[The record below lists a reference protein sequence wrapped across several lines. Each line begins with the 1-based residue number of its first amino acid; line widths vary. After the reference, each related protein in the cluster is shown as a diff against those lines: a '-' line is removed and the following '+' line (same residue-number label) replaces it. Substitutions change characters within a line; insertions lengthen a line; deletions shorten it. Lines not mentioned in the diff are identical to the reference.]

1 MEKNKQPLISVIVPI
16 YNVETYLPFCINSI
30 LASTYKNLE
39 IILVDDGSTDSSS
52 MICDDFQ
59 AKDPRC
65 KVIHQTNSGLSAA
78 RNTGLKE
85 VTGEYISFI
94 DGDDYI
100 HPQMLEI
107 QHHFLSNNKELSFS
121 IIKEIKV
128 YDNRQKMFEYID
140 TCNIATHVFTKDQL
154 IKCLYENNKH
164 IYTPFLANV
173 VHCKLY
179 KSSIIK
185 DTLFRDFK
193 ISEDTEYNS
202 RLYLTCTKAI
212 FIDCSMYY
220 YVQRKESLS
229 HQSLNSINHIDKINM
244 YYTCLCNTPSD
255 NIIYRALVL
264 ERMYKFMINLRYHNR
279 YNQQALNII
288 STIIPKIRK
297 KTIREFLN
305 NSQITIFK
313 KIGFPIFIQYPP
325 IYSFFIWTLEQLNK
339 LRKYA

>member
-1 MEKNKQPLISVIVPI
+1 MPLISVIVPI
-16 YNVETYLPFCINSI
+16 YNVESYLDNSI
-30 LASTYKNLE
+30 TSIINQTFTDIE
-39 IILVDDGSTDSSS
+39 IILVDDGSTDNSGK
-52 MICDDFQ
+52 ICDNY
-59 AKDPRC
+59 ANKDSRII
-65 KVIHQTNSGLSAA
+65 VIHQTNRGLSQA
-78 RNTGLKE
+78 RNTGIKIAKG
-85 VTGEYISFI
+85 TYISFV

-121 IIKEIKV
+121 IIKEIIV
-128 YDNRQKMFEYID
+128 YDNIQKMFENID
-140 TCNIATHVFTKDQL
+140 TSNIATYVFTKDQL

-212 FIDCSMYY
+212 FIDCSMYH

-229 HQSLNSINHIDKINM
+229 HQSLNSINHIDRINM